1 MTLMRNAAFGAVASL
16 LLFGCSSQG
25 TIAGLEQDQIEVEQS
40 TLDFSNLDHEKVRN
54 EYQDLLDLVDD
65 DYLKEKIQRRIAGV
79 RMQEGDEN
87 TATKAPK
94 QGYYRNAIA
103 DHLDI
108 LEKYPNSPDNA
119 EVLYQLAKAYDIEGK
134 TNNARQMLERLVR
147 RHPNYP
153 AISEAYFRLGD
164 IYFSK
169 NWYKKSENA
178 YRATTEKNSGKLVL
192 NAHYMLAWALYKQG
206 DYNQSLNNLAIVIN
220 RLLASVTTNKNLSKA
235 QQNLVEDALH
245 SMSLALVSLGGAKAI
260 EDVKMLKDKEY
271 IWRIYDE
278 LAKFYLEKARYDD
291 SAVTYR
297 EYILSNPLD
306 KRSSDFHSKLI
317 AAYVNGAFPK
327 LVLSEKENYVEF
339 YGPTSKYIKAYP
351 DQKQTLYKNLNQY
364 YSELAQHY
372 HAEGQ
377 QAVKQYEKSKEPH
390 LKSLAVTSLTKATS
404 YYGQFI
410 ATFPEDLIAAS
421 LMYKKADAHFEN
433 NQYSLA
439 ASDYS
444 VIAYGNDQ
452 FKKASYIQGN
462 KAAYASLISFNEYI
476 KQLKYNQTDK
486 KEIQIWQAKSVDA
499 MLMFAE
505 VFHKDQR
512 AVAVLTNAAQELFAL
527 NEFDRAISVAANL
540 IKKTPRLEKDLK
552 QTAYGIIAHSYFQ
565 KGEYQLAQ
573 KNYQA
578 QRKLVKKSSADY
590 SDISNQVAASIYKN
604 SEAIQLTAAEKV
616 KSGKAKKELLAASNA
631 LAIKKLL
638 SLKVLAPRTN
648 IRIIGQYDAA
658 SLMLKDKQ
666 WKSAITE
673 LSELQSKFSKHK
685 LAIEFPRKLAFAY
698 EQDKQWNKAEV
709 VYTALFNLDPD
720 PKVRQDALFVSA
732 GLQQKLGRN
741 KKAIEYYRDYAHKY
755 EKPFDNRMEARFHLA
770 GLYLK
775 EKDNDRHLFWLRRI
789 IDGDQRGGDKRTE
802 RSRYLGAWANVKYG
816 DYFAWEFSLRK
827 LRLPLDSSMQRKN
840 KYIQDAT
847 TRYNMASEYGIL
859 EFVTQAT
866 FKMGA
871 LYSKFGSELKSAP
884 VPKEMIADDIIVYKK
899 IMVQQ
904 GQPFLDLA
912 ADIHINNLQLSW
924 KGYFNKWISQS
935 FDAMQGLSPARF
947 GKVEKVARYG
957 DEIR

>member
-1 MTLMRNAAFGAVASL
+1 MLIRNAAFGVIVYL
-16 LLFGCSSQG
+16 LLSGCSSQG
-25 TIAGLEQDQIEVEQS
+25 TIAGLEQDQIETEQS

-54 EYQDLLDLVDD
+54 EYQELLGLVDD

-87 TATKAPK
+87 TVTKAPK

-119 EVLYQLAKAYDIEGK
+119 EVLYQLAKAYDMEGK

-147 RHPNYP
+147 RHSTYP

-178 YRATTEKNSGKLVL
+178 YRATTEQNSGKLVL

-206 DYNQSLNNLAIVIN
+206 DYNRSLNNLAIVVDQLII
-220 RLLASVTTNKNLSKA
+220 SETSNKKLNKA

-245 SMSLALVSLGGAKAI
+245 TMSLALVSLGGAKAI

-271 IWRIYDE
+271 VWRIYNE
-278 LAKFYLEKARYDD
+278 LADFYLEKARYDD

-297 EYILSNPLD
+297 EYILLNPLN

-317 AAYVNGAFPK
+317 SAYVTGAFPK

-339 YGPTSKYIKAYP
+339 YGPTSKYLKVYP
-351 DQKQTLYKNLNQY
+351 DQKHAVYKNLNQY

-377 QAVKQYEKSKEPH
+377 QAIKQYEKTKESH
-390 LKSLAVTSLTKATS
+390 LQSLAVTSLAKATS

-410 ATFPEDLIAAS
+410 TAFPSDSSVIDLR
-421 LMYKKADAHFEN
+421 YKKADAHFEN

-439 ASDYS
+439 ASEYS
-444 VIAYGNDQ
+444 LIAYGNDQ
-452 FKKASYIQGN
+452 FNKASYKQGN
-462 KAAYASLISFNEYI
+462 KAAYASLISLNKYI
-476 KQLKYNQTDK
+476 DQLKSNQADINELEK
-486 KEIQIWQAKSVDA
+486 FQATSIDA
-499 MLMFAE
+499 MLMFSE
-505 VFHKDQR
+505 VFYKDKR
-512 AVAVLTNAAQELFAL
+512 AIAVLTNAAQALFSIK
-527 NEFDRAISVAANL
+527 EFDRAILVATNL
-540 IKKTPRLEKDLK
+540 IKTKPRLAKDLK
-552 QTAYGIIAHSYFQ
+552 QTAYGILAHSYFK

-578 QRKLVKKSSADY
+578 QRKLVKKKSVEY
-590 SDISNQVAASIYKN
+590 SNISNQLAASIYKK
-604 SEAIQLTAAEKV
+604 SEVTQRVAAEKF
-616 KSGKAKKELLAASNA
+616 KSGDANQESLRISNA
-631 LAIKKLL
+631 LAINQLL
-638 SLKVLAPRTN
+638 SLKTLAPGTN
-648 IRIIGQYDAA
+648 IRVLGQYDAV
-658 SLMLKDKQ
+658 SLMLQSKQ
-666 WKSAITE
+666 WKRAITE
-673 LSELQSKFSKHK
+673 LLQLKSKFTKHE
-685 LAIEFPRKLAFAY
+685 LAVEFPRKLAYAY
-698 EQDKQWNKAEV
+698 EQDKQWGSAAV
-709 VYTALFNLDPD
+709 AYAALFNTDPD
-720 PKVRQDALFVSA
+720 PKVKQEALFVSA
-732 GLQQKLGRN
+732 RLQQKLGKN

-755 EKPFDNRMEARFHLA
+755 KEPFDNRMEARFHLA
-770 GLYLK
+770 NLYLK

-789 IDGDQRGGDKRTE
+789 IEGDQKGGGKRTE

-816 DYFAWEFSLRK
+816 DYFSWEFNRRK
-827 LRLPLDSSMQRKN
+827 LRLPIESSMEQKN
-840 KYIQDAT
+840 KYIKDAT
-847 TRYNMASEYGIL
+847 TRYNMASDYGIL

-866 FKMGA
+866 FKIGT
-871 LYSKFGSELKSAP
+871 LYARFGSELKLAP
-884 VPKEMIADDIIVYKK
+884 IPKGMTKDDTTMYKK

-904 GQPFLDLA
+904 GQPFSDLA

-924 KGYFNKWISQS
+924 QGYFNEWISQS
-935 FDAMQGLSPARF
+935 FDAMKELSPARF